1 MRKFIAALVLVC
13 VVAGG
18 VFGQTM
24 LNTRIYLSYFS
35 LRVNDIADSDYVW
48 EASDDDIL
56 DFGSLN
62 WNGKKNDDT
71 GLVDTPLEF
80 ALLSY
85 YSQPVL
91 KIRPKEADAI
101 LPANNPKL
109 ADQKL
114 GAAVFQEIQILRF
127 LGNTEAVNRHEAV
140 LQFITDRKNVTRA
153 EIETYYRNNIRGLV
167 SQVVDEQF
175 ARLKN
180 EGRRVNPSAN
190 ALRDVKNAIT
200 DFMIAPSEATY
211 RNLLLTYHRGDWDGS
226 GLILG
231 YAMGQINVEIS
242 SALADNKI
250 LTGAGK

>member
-1 MRKFIAALVLVC
+1 MRKFIAALALVC
-13 VVAGG
+13 VVAAGA
-18 VFGQTM
+18 FGQTM

-91 KIRPKEADAI
+91 KIRPVKADEI
-101 LPANNPKL
+101 LPAKNPKL

-127 LGNTEAVNRHEAV
+127 LGNTASAGRHEGI
-140 LQFITDRKNVTRA
+140 LKFITDRKNVTRA
-153 EIETYYRNNIRGLV
+153 EIETYYRNNIAKLV
-167 SQVVDEQF
+167 SDIVDEQL
-175 ARLKN
+175 ARVSKENKN
-180 EGRRVNPSAN
+180 VHVSAN
-190 ALRDVKNAIT
+190 ELSDIKDAIIN
-200 DFMIAPSEATY
+200 FMLAPSEATY
-211 RNLLLTYHRGDWDGS
+211 RNLLLTYRRSTGYS
-226 GLILG
+226 PIVLG
-231 YAMGQINVEIS
+231 YSVGQINAEIS
-242 SALADNKI
+242 SALADNKT
-250 LTGAGK
+250 LPGAGK